1 MRCNGATLSCK
12 RSGRGGHGA
21 RREALPEAGWI
32 GHGMETNGELTDPA
46 WRLSTLVLPVGAALS
61 AALAMMQTLTGS
73 LDPAYG
79 YGGTVVLA
87 LLCLG
92 LVRDAYRRQAA
103 QNWLRTEVHE
113 YALSVAL
120 LLTALVLATHGADTV
135 VYAPALATLL
145 PLLWTMTQSPP
156 VRRMIRLLP
165 MALPVL
171 NPGQIAGQD
180 GSDEVREI
188 VREVIDRLPSDIA
201 AQLDGW
207 TIDVQDEPAE
217 QPPGTVVYGRCYYA
231 GRVIAIYRGPH
242 QRDSRRGA
250 DLRQAVTYTVLHEIA
265 HALGLDENG
274 VRRLGWLA
282 EPDEPIAPSPD

>member
-1 MRCNGATLSCK
+1 MD
-12 RSGRGGHGA
+12 
-21 RREALPEAGWI
+21 
-32 GHGMETNGELTDPA
+32 TNGELADPA
-46 WRLSTLVLPVGAALS
+46 WRLTALVLPVGAALS
-61 AALAMMQTLTGS
+61 AVLALVQTLTGS

-79 YGGTVVLA
+79 YGGSVVLA

-92 LVRDAYRRQAA
+92 LARDAYRRQAA
-103 QNWLRTEVHE
+103 GNWVRTEVHE
-113 YALSVAL
+113 FALSLAL
-120 LLTALVLATHGADTV
+120 LLTALALAAHGADIV
-135 VYAPALATLL
+135 VYAPILATLL

-171 NPGQIAGQD
+171 NPGQMAGPELI
-180 GSDEVREI
+180 DEVRDI

-207 TIDVQDEPAE
+207 TIDVQDEPADQ
-217 QPPGTVVYGRCYYA
+217 QPGMVVYGRCYYA

-242 QRDSRRGA
+242 LRDSRRGA

-265 HALGLDENG
+265 HALGLDEHG

-282 EPDEPIAPSPD
+282 EPAEADATSPDT

>member
-1 MRCNGATLSCK
+1 MREDGTEGKLMSNGISP
-12 RSGRGGHGA
+12 
-21 RREALPEAGWI
+21 RESDAAAP
-32 GHGMETNGELTDPA
+32 DPA
-46 WRLSTLVLPVGAALS
+46 WRLTTLVLPVGCALS
-61 AALAMMQTLTGS
+61 ALLTVTQTLAGN

-79 YGGTVVLA
+79 FGGAIVLA
-87 LLCLG
+87 LLSIA
-92 LVRDAYRRQAA
+92 LVRDAYRRQATR
-103 QNWLRTEVHE
+103 NWVRTEVHE

-120 LLTALVLATHGADTV
+120 LVTALALAAHGADIV
-135 VYAPALATLL
+135 VYAPALAALV

-171 NPGQIAGQD
+171 NPGQAAGPD
-180 GSDEVREI
+180 GGDEVPGI
-188 VREVIDRLPSDIA
+188 VRDVIDRLPSDIA
-201 AQLDGW
+201 TQLEGW

-217 QPPGTVVYGRCYYA
+217 QPPGMVVYGRCYYA
-231 GRVIAIYRGPH
+231 GRVIVIYRGPH

-250 DLRQAVTYTVLHEIA
+250 DLRQTVTYTVLHEIA

-282 EPDEPIAPSPD
+282 EPSEPIMPPSNM